1 MDILSSI
8 LVQPYTG
15 DREFTAGEISD
26 LVFADEDGDHVGLA
40 LLGTASI
47 ELGENIDFCSWC
59 ILNSKICVFAEAN
72 IFMES
77 SFVDFYIQ
85 FDA

>member
-1 MDILSSI
+1 MDTLSSI

-26 LVFADEDGDHVGLA
+26 LVFTDEDGDHVGLA

-47 ELGENIDFCSWC
+47 ELGENIDFCSYMMHTE
-59 ILNSKICVFAEAN
+59 LHNMRICRGKH
-72 IFMES
+72 
-77 SFVDFYIQ
+77 FYGVK
-85 FDA
+85 FC

>member
-1 MDILSSI
+1 MDILTSI

-40 LLGTASI
+40 LLGTVSN
-47 ELGENIDFCSWC
+47 ELGENIDFYSCMICTKLQNMC
-59 ILNSKICVFAEAN
+59 IAERN
-72 IFMES
+72 IFMGP
-77 SFVDFYIQ
+77 SFVNFYI
-85 FDA
+85 DA

>member
-1 MDILSSI
+1 MDTLTSI

-40 LLGTASI
+40 LLGTASV
-47 ELGENIDFCSWC
+47 ELGENIDFCSYMMHTE
-59 ILNSKICVFAEAN
+59 LQNMCVAEAN
-72 IFMES
+72 IFMKS
-77 SFVDFYIQ
+77 KFC
-85 FDA
+85 

>member
-1 MDILSSI
+1 MDILTSI

-40 LLGTASI
+40 LLGAASN
-47 ELGENIDFCSWC
+47 ELGENIDFCSYIICTELQNMC
-59 ILNSKICVFAEAN
+59 IAEPN
-72 IFMES
+72 IFMEP
-77 SFVDFYIQ
+77 SFVDFYI
-85 FDA
+85 DA

>member
-1 MDILSSI
+1 MDTLTSI

-26 LVFADEDGDHVGLA
+26 LVLADEDGDRVGLA

-47 ELGENIDFCSWC
+47 ELGENIDFCSYMIRTELQNRC
-59 ILNSKICVFAEAN
+59 IAEAN
-72 IFMES
+72 IFMEPN
-77 SFVDFYIQ
+77 FVDFYI
-85 FDA
+85 DA

>member
-1 MDILSSI
+1 MDTLTSI

-40 LLGTASI
+40 LLGTASV
-47 ELGENIDFCSWC
+47 ELGENIDFCSYMMHTE
-59 ILNSKICVFAEAN
+59 LQNMCVAEAD
-72 IFMES
+72 IFMKS
-77 SFVDFYIQ
+77 KFC
-85 FDA
+85 

>member
-1 MDILSSI
+1 MDILTSV

-40 LLGTASI
+40 LLGTASN
-47 ELGENIDFCSWC
+47 ELGENFDFCSYMIRTELQNMC
-59 ILNSKICVFAEAN
+59 IAERN
-72 IFMES
+72 IFMGP
-77 SFVDFYIQ
+77 SFVDFYI
-85 FDA
+85 DA

>member
-1 MDILSSI
+1 MDTLTSI

-47 ELGENIDFCSWC
+47 ELGENIDFCSYM
-59 ILNSKICVFAEAN
+59 IRAELHNMSVAEAN
-72 IFMES
+72 IFMKS
-77 SFVDFYIQ
+77 KFC
-85 FDA
+85 